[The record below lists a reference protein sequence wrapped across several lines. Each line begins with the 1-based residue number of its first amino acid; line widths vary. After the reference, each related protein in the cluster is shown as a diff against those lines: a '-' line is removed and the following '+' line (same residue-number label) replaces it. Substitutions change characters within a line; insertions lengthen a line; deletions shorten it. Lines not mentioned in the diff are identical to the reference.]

1 MTCVPFRVDGVD
13 KRAKGICSE
22 HVSRYW
28 AEICAAEG
36 CSRLIDTG
44 GWPDRLSSSLLDAL
58 SKSEADI
65 EVHGSLCRGMA
76 SPPTVWRPA
85 EGVRSFRFRFP
96 LFIPAAY
103 IDRSSNWV
111 DWGVFWWTKRGM
123 GET

>member
-44 GWPDRLSSSLLDAL
+44 GWPDRLSSSLLGRPVEERGGYRSAWQPM
-58 SKSEADI
+58 SG
-65 EVHGSLCRGMA
+65 HG
-76 SPPTVWRPA
+76 
-85 EGVRSFRFRFP
+85 
-96 LFIPAAY
+96 
-103 IDRSSNWV
+103 
-111 DWGVFWWTKRGM
+111 
-123 GET
+123 